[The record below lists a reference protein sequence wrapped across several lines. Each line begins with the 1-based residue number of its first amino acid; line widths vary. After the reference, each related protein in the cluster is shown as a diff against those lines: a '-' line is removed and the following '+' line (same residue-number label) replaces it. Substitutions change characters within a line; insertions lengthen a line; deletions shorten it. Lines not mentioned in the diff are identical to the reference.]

1 MVLYY
6 AVNLLSFTKSE
17 KEVEGIMKQI
27 LFALMLMACPVW
39 VSSCATLDAPSEPAS
54 TDTLEDRAEPAYLEN
69 KYDPEVEE
77 EIESDEAP
85 LATEEMEDKP
95 LFK

>member
-1 MVLYY
+1 MVVYY
-6 AVNLLSFTKSE
+6 AVDAGWKKLLN
-17 KEVEGIMKQI
+17 EVERIMKEI
-27 LFALMLMACPVW
+27 LFALLLIACPVW

>member
-1 MVLYY
+1 M
-6 AVNLLSFTKSE
+6 
-17 KEVEGIMKQI
+17 KEI
-27 LFALMLMACPVW
+27 LFGLMLMACPVW
-39 VSSCATLDAPSEPAS
+39 ISCATLDAPSEPAS
-54 TDTLEDRAEPAYLEN
+54 TDTLEDRAEPAYLED
-69 KYDPEVEE
+69 KYNPEVEE